1 MQEKKDHNIDRVARL
16 EQEKESLASSLE
28 QVQDRADD
36 LALQI
41 ADLNAQVS
49 AANSKFEQYKTL
61 DPGSVKQFGEEV
73 NRLEPKQLVVIE
85 SQGGITRMIDSFMQ
99 NRRRMAKLQAVYND
113 MKSKVSRL
121 DKGED
126 VFDNLK
132 SVSELEYDLHYMA
145 NKKKTF
151 ESKYNDLRRQVQET
165 RRNIGKENLT
175 SPSKLL

>member
-1 MQEKKDHNIDRVARL
+1 MLVLSLQNEVKSTASECRYWKQQTKELTEAKVKIQEKKDHNIDRVARL
-16 EQEKESLASSLE
+16 EQEQESLASSLE
-28 QVQDRADD
+28 LAQDRADD

-61 DPGSVKQFGEEV
+61 DPGSVKQLG
-73 NRLEPKQLVVIE
+73 VIE

-121 DKGED
+121 DKGEE

-132 SVSELEYDLHYMA
+132 SVSELEYDLHYM
-145 NKKKTF
+145 
-151 ESKYNDLRRQVQET
+151 
-165 RRNIGKENLT
+165 
-175 SPSKLL
+175 